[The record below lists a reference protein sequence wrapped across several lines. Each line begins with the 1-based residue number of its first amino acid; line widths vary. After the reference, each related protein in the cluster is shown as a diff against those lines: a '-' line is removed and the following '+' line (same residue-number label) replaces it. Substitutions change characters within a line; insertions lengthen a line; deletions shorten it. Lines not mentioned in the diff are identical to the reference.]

1 MIKRRIINMYILVFL
16 LVIIISFLILYIF
29 NLKAMPIIINYAD
42 VQTKKVGIEVLK
54 ETGVKEINEL
64 VKKNE
69 LFDIVCNDKGEI
81 ETIDFDTI
89 LVNEILLI
97 ASKNIR
103 ARLSEVEN
111 GRNLPKELYYDLS
124 FDKLKNGIIYE
135 VPFNVIFNNSFFYN
149 IGPKIPIK
157 IKYSGNVSLDIKT
170 RVSEY
175 GINSALIEI
184 YIKAQ
189 VTQRTILP
197 FKSKDVKLVSEIPV
211 VMKVVKGNIPNYYN
225 LQTK

>member
-1 MIKRRIINMYILVFL
+1 MYIFVFV
-16 LVIIISFLILYIF
+16 LVIFLSFLILYIF
-29 NLKAMPIIINYAD
+29 NLKAMPIIMNYAQ

-64 VKKNE
+64 VKQNQ
-69 LFDIVCNDKGEI
+69 LFNIVCNDKGEI
-81 ETIDFDTI
+81 ETIDFDTV

-103 ARLSEVEN
+103 ARLSEVEKGN
-111 GRNLPKELYYDLS
+111 KLPEELYYGQS
-124 FDKLKNGIIYE
+124 IDKLKKGIIYE

-149 IGPKIPIK
+149 IGPKIPVS

-184 YIKAQ
+184 YIRAE

-197 FKSKDVKLVSEIPV
+197 FRSKDIKITSEIPV
-211 VMKVVKGNIPNYYN
+211 VMKVVKGNVPNYYN

>member
-1 MIKRRIINMYILVFL
+1 MYILVFL

>member
-1 MIKRRIINMYILVFL
+1 MYILVFL
-16 LVIIISFLILYIF
+16 LVITISFLILYIF

>member
-1 MIKRRIINMYILVFL
+1 MYILVFL
-16 LVIIISFLILYIF
+16 LVITISFLILYIF

-111 GRNLPKELYYDLS
+111 GGNLPKELYYDLS